1 MSTSTPSGNYFAAL
15 SAINVNEHVEKK
27 GGFSYLSWPYAV
39 AQLRLAEPTATWETR
54 RFDGLPYL
62 ATEAGVFV
70 EVAVTVQGVTL
81 SQIHPV
87 LDTRNRPIPQPTAF
101 DINTSIQRCLVKA
114 IALHGLGLYIYAGED
129 LPALPVADAANDEHK
144 GSGASPTK
152 PTEPLPPPRAVSPP
166 RRPASFGDHSITL
179 VQQRTIARV
188 ANEVGVG
195 LPQLLAY
202 FGVNDLGEI
211 AAGDFQRVMRSLEK
225 RRTAA

>member
-1 MSTSTPSGNYFAAL
+1 MSTSSPSGNYFAAL

-39 AQLRLAEPTATWETR
+39 AQLRLAEPTATWEVK

-70 EVAVTVQGVTL
+70 EVAVTVQGVCL

-87 LDTRNRPIPQPTAF
+87 LDARNRPIPQPTAF

-144 GSGASPTK
+144 GAAAPTR
-152 PTEPLPPPRAVSPP
+152 PVEPPQPPRAVSPP

-179 VQQRTIARV
+179 MQQRTIARV
-188 ANEVGVG
+188 ASEVGVD
-195 LPQLLAY
+195 LPQLLAF
-202 FGVNDLGEI
+202 FGVSELGEI
-211 AAGDFQRVMRSLEK
+211 PAGEFQRVMRSLEK
-225 RRTAA
+225 RRAAA